1 MDQFNNNGGM
11 NLNKDNGQ
19 DSFQQGAFN
28 QGAFEQNMQN
38 QNAQPQQGA
47 FDQNAFQQNMQNQ
60 NAQPQQGAFDQNAFQ
75 QNLQTPNNNFGG
87 GYNGGMQPQKST
99 KAGISLGLSIAS
111 LVIGCCCCGWLG
123 VILGV
128 AGIILGVMS
137 KKENEPNSGMATAG
151 IIIGGIS
158 IGGSIIWMI
167 ISAATG
173 ITEDLTKMLEG
184 NY

>member
-19 DSFQQGAFN
+19 NSFQQGAFN
-28 QGAFEQNMQN
+28 QGAFEQNMQ

-75 QNLQTPNNNFGG
+75 QNMQTPNNNFGG
-87 GYNGGMQPQKST
+87 SYNGGYGGMQPQKST
-99 KAGISLGLSIAS
+99 KAGISLGLGIAS
-111 LVIGCCCCGWLG
+111 LVIGCCCTWLG
-123 VILGV
+123 LALGV
-128 AGIILGVMS
+128 AGIILGVLS
-137 KKENEPNSGMATAG
+137 KKDNEPKSGMATAG
-151 IIIGGIS
+151 IIVSGIS
-158 IGGSIIWMI
+158 IGGTILWMI

-173 ITEDLTKMLEG
+173 ITEELLSSFTES
-184 NY
+184 